1 MTIRTI
7 TIDGPEE
14 TVTLARTAAGAVA
27 TIARHTR
34 AKGLENATIATI
46 DRGAPQEDWHR
57 EATKAAYHVYGLA
70 RDGRPA
76 ATNSMIHELLILLQ
90 RVAGC

>member
-1 MTIRTI
+1 MNIRTI

-14 TVTLARTAAGAVA
+14 MVTLTRTGTGAFA

-34 AKGLENATIATI
+34 ARGPHQAVIATI
-46 DRGAPQEDWHR
+46 DRGAPAEDWHR
-57 EATKAAYHVYGLA
+57 EATKLAYHVYGFA

-76 ATNSMIHELLILLQ
+76 ATNSMIHELMSLLQ
-90 RVAGC
+90 QVAGS